1 MSEGFV
7 SVPNVNISRVRALLI
22 ALAGAALL
30 AGCATSDAQLSP
42 QSSAQDAATSASASP
57 SPTYPVSSDWVI
69 DPSAE
74 ATDQQVAAFTGASSV
89 APGDELD
96 VYISAAGSAEVSV
109 YRLGPY
115 EGKGAVQVLAPTP
128 VNTALQTAVASDPTT
143 KATSAP
149 WDVSTT
155 LQTDQWPP
163 GLYFLHVSSGGV
175 ARNVPF
181 VVRDT
186 DLAGKV
192 VFVAGDTTWQ
202 AYNSWGG
209 KSLYKGANGFADR
222 SYAVS
227 FDRPY
232 SSADWQIWYDF
243 DVSVISALQETSA
256 PIGYTS
262 VTAITADPD
271 SLDGA
276 AGVISNGHDEYWP
289 LPYRD
294 ALVQA
299 RDAGT
304 NLAFLGANAGYWR
317 VRLEDTATGP
327 DRLMVG
333 YKSAALDP
341 VSGARDTTARYRDN
355 PQPLPETT
363 VVGQLY
369 DCYPSAGDVTITQP
383 DFFLFAGT
391 GVQKGTD
398 IPGLVGNESDRA
410 YATADTPRPI
420 QVPAVSTATCK
431 DTTTY
436 STMVYYTVPSGA
448 GVFSTGTMNWG
459 RAMSG
464 PTESFG
470 LTQATTDFTR
480 TVTRTLAENM
490 AAGPM
495 GKAHPAQ
502 DDYSV
507 IAALPNVNN
516 AG

>member
-1 MSEGFV
+1 M
-7 SVPNVNISRVRALLI
+7 PNVNISPLRASLVT
-22 ALAGAALL
+22 LACVAMLV
-30 AGCATSDAQLSP
+30 GCAGTDAELVPPAST
-42 QSSAQDAATSASASP
+42 SSAPTSPSASP
-57 SPTYPVSSDWVI
+57 SPTFVATSDWGI
-69 DPSAE
+69 DPAEE
-74 ATDQQVAAFTGASSV
+74 ATDEQVAAYTGASSI
-89 APGDELD
+89 APGDDLD
-96 VYISAAGSAEVSV
+96 VYISAAGTAEVSV

-115 EGKGAVQVLAPTP
+115 EGKGAAQVLAPTS
-128 VNTALQTAVASDPTT
+128 VSTALQTAVASDPSTR
-143 KATSAP
+143 ATSAP
-149 WDVSTT
+149 WQRTTT
-155 LQTDQWPP
+155 LQTSDWPP
-163 GLYFLHVSSGGV
+163 GFYFLHVSSAGV

-209 KSLYKGANGFADR
+209 KSLYKGVNGFDDR

-232 SSADWQIWYDF
+232 SSKDWQIWYDY
-243 DVSVISALQETSA
+243 DVSVINALQETSA
-256 PIGYTS
+256 DIGYTS
-262 VTAITADPD
+262 VTAITADPA

-294 ALVQA
+294 ALVKV
-299 RDAGT
+299 RDDGT

-317 VRLEDTATGP
+317 VRMEATALGP

-333 YKSAALDP
+333 YKSATLDP
-341 VSGARDTTARYRDN
+341 VSGARDTTARYRDS
-355 PQPLPETT
+355 PQPLPEST

-369 DCYPSAGDVTITQP
+369 DCYPSAGDATITQP

-391 GVQKGTD
+391 GVQTGST

-420 QVPAVSTATCK
+420 QVPALSKATCK

-436 STMVYYTVPSGA
+436 STMVYYTVTSGA
-448 GVFSTGTMNWG
+448 GVFATGTMNWG

-464 PTESFG
+464 PTESIG
-470 LTQATTDFTR
+470 VTQATTDFTR
-480 TVTRTLAENM
+480 QVTRTLAESM

-502 DDYSV
+502 DNFDV
-507 IAALPNVNN
+507 IAGLPNVNN